1 MIFGNKTIEEST
13 VEGLAILLYNN
24 FLKPNKDTY
33 NVNMISH
40 SFITCPE
47 AIHVER
53 HTFKIFDL
61 HHDINISLT
70 LDISSNEEIKIIDF
84 TSYHEH
90 VYQEC
95 SLKKNGDFYRGKLIY
110 KLKIIENNFINN
122 VYSTKWSDIV
132 KTCETF
138 DSDNANILKLIM
150 LAPHRLRNNID
161 ELNLDLVSLYEHLD
175 KLPTIILVALL
186 RSNYTNRYTLQCW
199 NTLYE
204 NIYAIIESR
213 NEDPL
218 IKLRELK

>member
-1 MIFGNKTIEEST
+1 MIFGNRSVEEST

-47 AIHVER
+47 AIHIER

-61 HHDINISLT
+61 HHDIEISLT

-95 SLKKNGDFYRGKLIY
+95 SLKKNGDFYQGKLIY

-122 VYSTKWSDIV
+122 VYNTKWTDIV
-132 KTCETF
+132 KTCEF
-138 DSDNANILKLIM
+138 VDSRNTNILKLINV
-150 LAPHRLRNNID
+150 ATHRLRNSIE
-161 ELNLDLVSLYEHLD
+161 ELNLDIISLFPYLD
-175 KLPTIILVALL
+175 KLPTIILVLLL
-186 RSNYTNRYTLQCW
+186 RANYTNRYTLQCW

-204 NIYAIIESR
+204 NIHAIIESR

-218 IKLRELK
+218 IKLRGLK

>member
-95 SLKKNGDFYRGKLIY
+95 SLKKDGDFYRGKLIY

-122 VYSTKWSDIV
+122 VYSTKWTDII
-132 KTCETF
+132 KTCEF
-138 DSDNANILKLIM
+138 VDSRNTNILKLICVVTE
-150 LAPHRLRNNID
+150 RLRTSQE
-161 ELNLDLVSLYEHLD
+161 ELNSDIISLFPYLN
-175 KLPTIILVALL
+175 KLPTIILVLLL

-204 NIYAIIESR
+204 NIHAIIESR

-218 IKLRELK
+218 IKLRGLK